1 MEITKVLVS
10 IAIVVGS
17 AVAVAAP
24 ASADPNAF
32 GPYPFGRLGCSCR
45 VASPD
50 QAQEINRGLRDGL
63 AVSTHQPRP

>member
-1 MEITKVLVS
+1 MEIRKVLVS

-32 GPYPFGRLGCSCR
+32 GPYPFGRLGCNCR
-45 VASPD
+45 VAGRD
-50 QAQEINRGLRDGL
+50 QEHEINRGLRDGL

>member
-1 MEITKVLVS
+1 MEIRKVLVS
-10 IAIVVGS
+10 IAIVAGS

-32 GPYPFGRLGCSCR
+32 GPYPFGRLGCNCR
-45 VASPD
+45 VAIPD
-50 QAQEINRGLRDGL
+50 QGHEINRGLRDGL